1 MTAETADVI
10 IIGTGQAG
18 VPLASKLA
26 AAGQRVLIVERG
38 VLGGTCVN
46 SGCTPTKTMIASA
59 RAAHVAR
66 TAGRLGVRLSRGDG
80 DASAEVRVDFPAV
93 IARKNAVVQ
102 RWRQGIEKRLAAGA
116 PNLTLLRGHARF
128 VAEREIDVA
137 GRRYRADRVVINVG
151 ARPMVPP
158 IAGLDAV
165 PWLDSHRVMDLPSLP
180 EHLMVLGGGYVGCE
194 MGQMFRRFGS
204 RVTII
209 ERAPHLLAALDD
221 DVGAAITEVF
231 RDEGI
236 TVEASAEV
244 TGLASVD
251 GGVAVTLGGGRELRG
266 THLLVASGRRPNTD
280 DLDCDRA
287 GIALDPKG
295 FVVADDRYRT
305 SADGIFA
312 VGDAIDQ
319 PQFTHVAWDDHRLL
333 FAGLMGKA
341 TRGRGERHIP
351 FTIFTDPQIAGVGL
365 GQRQARAKGVS
376 VEVALLPF
384 RNVARAIE
392 VDELAGL
399 IKVLIDP
406 ATEQIVGAVIVGA
419 EAGELLH
426 VFIALMQAKA
436 SARTLV
442 EAEFVHPAY
451 AEGLQSALM
460 KLPRFSTG

>member
-66 TAGRLGVRLSRGDG
+66 TAGRLGVRLGRGDDDG
-80 DASAEVRVDFPAV
+80 SAEVRVDFSAV
-93 IARKNAVVQ
+93 VARKNAMVQ
-102 RWRQGIEKRLAAGA
+102 RWRQGIEKRLAAGGS
-116 PNLTLLRGHARF
+116 NLTLLRGHARF

-137 GRRYRADRVVINVG
+137 GRRYSANAVVINVG
-151 ARPMVPP
+151 ARPVVPP
-158 IAGLDAV
+158 IAGLAAV
-165 PWLDSHRVMDLPSLP
+165 PCLDSHQVMDLPSLP
-180 EHLMVLGGGYVGCE
+180 GHLVVLGGGYVGCE
-194 MGQMFRRFGS
+194 LGQMFRRFGS
-204 RVTII
+204 RVTIV

-221 DVGAAITEVF
+221 DVGAAIEQVF

-236 TVEASAEV
+236 TVEVNAEV
-244 TGLASVD
+244 TRVAAVD
-251 GGVAVTLGGGRELRG
+251 GGVAVTLADGRELRG

-280 DLDCDRA
+280 DLGCDRA
-287 GIALDPKG
+287 GIALGPKG
-295 FVVADDRYRT
+295 FIVADDRYRT
-305 SADGIFA
+305 SAGGVYA

-319 PQFTHVAWDDHRLL
+319 PQFTHVAWDDHRIL
-333 FAGLMGKA
+333 FEGLMGKA
-341 TRGRGERHIP
+341 TRGRGGRHIP
-351 FTIFTDPQIAGVGL
+351 FTVFTDPQIAGIGL
-365 GQRQARAKGVS
+365 GEREARAKGVP
-376 VEVALLPF
+376 VEVASLPF

-406 ATEQIVGAVIVGA
+406 ATEQVVGAVIVGA

-426 VFIALMQAKA
+426 VFVALMQAKA
-436 SARTLV
+436 PARTLV

-460 KLPRFSTG
+460 KLPRFSAG